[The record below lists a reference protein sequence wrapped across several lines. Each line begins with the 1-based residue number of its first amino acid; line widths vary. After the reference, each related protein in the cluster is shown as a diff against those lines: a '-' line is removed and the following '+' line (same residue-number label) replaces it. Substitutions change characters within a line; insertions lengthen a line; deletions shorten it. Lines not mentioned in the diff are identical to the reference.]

1 MTYYREQIIM
11 QDFRS
16 RGNIPVEHK
25 LVLDKDELTS
35 TKNHNMDLSQTETTL
50 TDELNKL
57 SNRSN

>member
-11 QDFRS
+11 QDFGS

-25 LVLDKDELTS
+25 LVLDRDKLTL
-35 TKNHNMDLSQTETTL
+35 TTNNNNDLSQTETTL

-57 SNRSN
+57 SNKSI